1 VEKKYKELSELR
13 SESSPEEKI
22 TGILFCGTKIEE
34 ILGIPSEP
42 FRGRLPFR
50 PKIGPP
56 GAYIFP
62 MG

>member
-1 VEKKYKELSELR
+1 M
-13 SESSPEEKI
+13 EEKI
-22 TGILFCGTKIEE
+22 TGILFFGTKIEGN
-34 ILGIPSEP
+34 LLIPSEP
-42 FRGRLPFR
+42 FRGRLPFS

>member
-1 VEKKYKELSELR
+1 VEKK
-13 SESSPEEKI
+13 I
-22 TGILFCGTKIEE
+22 TRILFCGAIIEG

-42 FRGRLPFR
+42 FRGTIPFR